1 MMNVFL
7 PADRFVGRLVP
18 SAVNGARCTQLLRE
32 LDARGF
38 ARTGELY
45 PDDYRNNDRVVFDDA
60 GLAAELEDRVRP
72 YIPDEIVD
80 AGARWRLLE
89 LNARFRACRY
99 ANGQQFCVH
108 RDGAYVPSDDVR
120 SFLTVQLYLDDDA
133 RRVGGRTR
141 FYANAQGGEVLA
153 AITPTVGSVIIF
165 DHRVWHDGEPVT
177 RGIKHVLRT
186 DAVYQRVEDNGIEEL
201 GVVRRHRGYVW
212 CAIACRDGSIASS
225 GRDGTVR
232 RGDDVYDLC
241 AGSITTIVEAD
252 DGSLWCGSRA
262 GSIHRVGR
270 VLTGRDDIGRVPT
283 GRDDIG
289 RDNNGGGTNGGRHDI
304 VIVMRGLGA
313 ILASANSR
321 GLIAFATARGQVVTE
336 DWRVDADAGW
346 AHGICAYRDA
356 FASCGHDGRVVLIDR
371 SGRARE
377 HAALP
382 TPLRAIVFDGE
393 AIHVGDDRG
402 WVHTLAPDGSILR
415 SKRTHASAITSL
427 AVHGGGIVSAGED
440 GYVKRGDQVL
450 CELRDFVTCVA
461 STKRGLIVAGYDG
474 AVRVVG

>member
-7 PADRFVGRLVP
+7 PVDRFVGRLVP
-18 SAVNGARCTQLLRE
+18 SAVNGARCTQLLRD

-99 ANGQQFCVH
+99 ANGQAFCVH

-186 DAVYQRVEDNGIEEL
+186 DAVYERVEDNGIEEL

-232 RGDDVYDLC
+232 RGDDVYDLRD
-241 AGSITTIVEAD
+241 GSITTIVEAD

-270 VLTGRDDIGRVPT
+270 VTGMGATGIGRDDN
-283 GRDDIG
+283 GRDDNG
-289 RDNNGGGTNGGRHDI
+289 RGHD
-304 VIVMRGLGA
+304 IVMRGLGA
-313 ILASANSR
+313 MLASANSG
-321 GLIAFATARGQVVTE
+321 GLLAFATARGQVVTE
-336 DWRVDADAGW
+336 HWRVDGHAGW
-346 AHGICAYRDA
+346 AHGICAYRDG
-356 FASCGHDGRVVLIDR
+356 FASCGHDGRVVLVDR

-382 TPLRAIVFDGE
+382 TPLRAIVTDGE
-393 AIHVGDDRG
+393 AMHVGDDRG

-415 SKRTHASAITSL
+415 SRRTHAAAITSL
-427 AVHGGGIVSAGED
+427 AVHGGIVSAGED

-450 CELRDFVTCVA
+450 CEVRDFVTCVA
-461 STKRGLIVAGYDG
+461 STKRGLLVAGYDG
-474 AVRVVG
+474 AIRVVG